1 MTTRNGT
8 MNGVVTESPALV
20 RGFNPA
26 KQRETKDFRANA
38 DQRQIKPLGFS
49 LFMWGNDDA
58 PGRDKYRLMIEGA
71 KYFDQN
77 GFEAVWTPERH
88 FHAFGGPYPNP
99 SVTGAALAA
108 VTERIGI
115 RAGSCVSPLHHPV
128 RIAEE
133 WAVVDNLS
141 NGRVAIAFA
150 SGWQL
155 NDFVL
160 RPENHANN
168 KRVLLEQIDQV
179 RRLWR
184 GEKIAFRNPLG
195 QEVAIQALPRPVQ
208 PELPFWITTAGNPD
222 TYRQAGELGAN
233 VLTHL
238 LGQTVEDVAR
248 KIAVYRQARAA
259 AGHDPATGRVTL
271 MLHTFVGNDD
281 AEVRELVRRPLKDY
295 LRSSLKLVAELA
307 GSFPAFKQRNGSS
320 GKPQDEDLRNLPEA
334 EIEAMLDVAFERYF
348 ETSGL
353 FGTPATCLRMVER
366 CKSSGVDEIACLL
379 DFGVPTARVLAS
391 LENLNELR
399 QRANAAPASQE
410 QSSTPSVSSV
420 SRSASSSFPDAGTQ
434 IYSFLAELREH
445 DIHIS
450 ADGDR
455 LRCSAPPG
463 ALTPQL
469 RDELHQRKNEI
480 LQFLDSAGAL
490 ARQQRAIIPLQ
501 PHGKLTP
508 VFAVAGHNGDVF
520 CYRALAQHL
529 GDNQPFFGLQPPG
542 LDGQSEP
549 LTRVEDLAAYF
560 AGQIRDFQPEGPYI
574 IAGYCSG
581 GGTALELARHLQQ
594 SGAELSFLAL
604 FGCPFPTWYRHGS
617 QLRHRLVCQVKRAA
631 RHASALASL
640 SFAEQ
645 RSYVAERRRNLK
657 AQRDSAN
664 PIAPDPVLEQRDQ
677 VGRATI
683 AALRRYEPG
692 RFDGRVCLF
701 WPRNAWL
708 HHQSVLS
715 QWQSVA
721 SHTEEYFGPDDCT
734 GDTMLREPHA
744 PAIAEHFRQSCAKS
758 VNSEEKQNLIPHSSG
773 SGKGQNADMLSRGS

>member
-1 MTTRNGT
+1 MTTGNGTLNGT
-8 MNGVVTESPALV
+8 MTDTPTFN
-20 RGFNPA
+20 RGFKTAMPDDA
-26 KQRETKDFRANA
+26 VAASATSGP
-38 DQRQIKPLGFS
+38 RQTKPLGFS

-58 PGRDKYRLMIEGA
+58 PGRDKYRLMIEGT
-71 KYFDQN
+71 KYFDRH

-99 SVTGAALAA
+99 SVTGAALAT

-168 KRVLLEQIDQV
+168 KRVMLEQIDQV

-195 QEVAIQALPRPVQ
+195 EEVAIQALPRPVQ
-208 PELPFWITTAGNPD
+208 PELPIWITTAGNPD

-238 LGQTVEDVAR
+238 LGQTVEEVAA

-271 MLHTFVGNDD
+271 MLHTFVGDND
-281 AEVRELVRRPLKDY
+281 AEVRELVRQPMKDY

-307 GSFPAFKQRNGSS
+307 GSVSAFTRTNVNG
-320 GKPQDEDLRNLPEA
+320 GKPQVEDLRRLPEA
-334 EIEAMLDVAFERYF
+334 EIGAMLDVAFERYF

-353 FGTPATCLRMVER
+353 FGTPATCARMVER
-366 CKSSGVDEIACLL
+366 CRNAGVDEIACLL
-379 DFGVPTARVLAS
+379 DFGVPTERVLAS
-391 LENLNELR
+391 LDNLNAVR
-399 QRANAAPASQE
+399 KRANEHPASHE
-410 QSSTPSVSSV
+410 RSSTPSAVANG
-420 SRSASSSFPDAGTQ
+420 SASKSSADANGQ
-434 IYSFLAELREH
+434 IYSFLAKLRER
-445 DIHIS
+445 DIQVS
-450 ADGDR
+450 AEGGR
-455 LRCSAPPG
+455 LRCNAPPG
-463 ALTPQL
+463 ALTSEL

-480 LQFLDSAGAL
+480 LKFLDSAGAL
-490 ARQQRAIIPLQ
+490 ARQQRAIVPLQ
-501 PHGKLTP
+501 PRGTRPP

-529 GDNQPFFGLQPPG
+529 GEDQPFFGLQPPG

-549 LTRVEDLAAYF
+549 LTRVEDLAEYF
-560 AGQIRDFQPEGPYI
+560 AGQIREFRPSGPCI

-581 GGTALELARHLQQ
+581 GGIALELSRQLQQ
-594 SGAELSFLAL
+594 GGAEVSFLAL
-604 FGCPFPTWYRHGS
+604 FGCPFPTWYQRGS
-617 QLRHRLVCQVKRAA
+617 QLRHRFVHQVKRMA
-631 RHASALASL
+631 RHTGALVSR

-645 RSYVAERRRNLK
+645 KSYIAERLRNLK
-657 AQRDSAN
+657 AERAAAN
-664 PIAPDPVLEQRDQ
+664 TDAPDPVLEQRDK

-683 AALRRYEPG
+683 AAIRHYAPG
-692 RFDGRVCLF
+692 RFDGRMCLF
-701 WPRNAWL
+701 WPRKAWL
-708 HHQSVLS
+708 HHQNVLS

-721 SHTEEYFGPDDCT
+721 SRIEEYFGPEDCT
-734 GDTMLREPHA
+734 GDTMLREPYA
-744 PAIAEHFRQSCAKS
+744 PAMAELFRECVAKS
-758 VNSEEKQNLIPHSSG
+758 AEQEQANC
-773 SGKGQNADMLSRGS
+773 

>member
-1 MTTRNGT
+1 MNETMTG
-8 MNGVVTESPALV
+8 SPTSPRSSKTAMQDEMA
-20 RGFNPA
+20 GFHA
-26 KQRETKDFRANA
+26 SDE
-38 DQRQIKPLGFS
+38 QRQTRALGFS

-58 PGRDKYRLMIEGA
+58 PDRDKYRLMIEGG

-115 RAGSCVSPLHHPV
+115 RAGSCVSPLHHPI

-160 RPENHANN
+160 RPENHADN
-168 KRVLLEQIDQV
+168 KRVMLEQINQV

-195 QEVAIQALPRPVQ
+195 QEIAIQALPRPVQ

-238 LGQTVEDVAR
+238 LGQTVEEVAG
-248 KIAVYRQARAA
+248 KIAVYRRARAA

-271 MLHTFVGNDD
+271 MLHTFVGEDD
-281 AEVRELVRRPLKDY
+281 DEVRELVRRPMKDY

-307 GSFPAFKQRNGSS
+307 GSFPAFKRTG
-320 GKPQDEDLRNLPEA
+320 GVGRKPQDEDLRHLPEA

-353 FGTPATCLRMVER
+353 FGTPSACARMIER
-366 CKSSGVDEIACLL
+366 CKRAGVDEIACLL
-379 DFGVPTARVLAS
+379 DFGVPTERVLAS
-391 LENLNELR
+391 LGNLNELR
-399 QRANAAPASQE
+399 QRANANPISDE
-410 QSSTPSVSSV
+410 PSANHDVV
-420 SRSASSSFPDAGTQ
+420 SRSGSASAVSLTQDTQ
-434 IYSFLAELREH
+434 IYSFLAKLRER
-445 DIHIS
+445 DIHVS
-450 ADGDR
+450 AEGDR

-469 RDELHQRKNEI
+469 RDELHQRKNDI
-480 LQFLDSAGAL
+480 LKFLGSAGAL
-490 ARQQRAIIPLQ
+490 ARQQRAIVPLQ
-501 PHGKLTP
+501 PRGRLTP

-520 CYRALAQHL
+520 CYRTLAQHL
-529 GDNQPFFGLQPPG
+529 GDDQPFFGLQPPG
-542 LDGQSEP
+542 LDGQSRP

-560 AGQIRDFQPEGPYI
+560 ASQIREFQPAGPCI

-581 GGTALELARHLQQ
+581 GGTALELARQLRRD
-594 SGAELSFLAL
+594 GASVGFLAL
-604 FGCPFPTWYRHGS
+604 FGCPFPTWYRHGP
-617 QLRHRLVCQVKRAA
+617 QLCHRIVHQVKRVA
-631 RHASALASL
+631 RHTSALASL

-645 RSYVAERRRNLK
+645 RSYVAERWRTLK
-657 AQRDSAN
+657 EQRAAAN
-664 PIAPDPVLEQRDQ
+664 PVTPDPVLEQRDK

-692 RFDGRVCLF
+692 RFDGHVCLF
-701 WPRNAWL
+701 WPRKAWL
-708 HHQSVLS
+708 HHHRVLL

-721 SHTEEYFGPDDCT
+721 QCAEEYFGPEDCT

-744 PAIAEHFRQSCAKS
+744 PGMAGLFRQCCARRINPREREDLVPHLS
-758 VNSEEKQNLIPHSSG
+758 GNGNGQSADILIRRS
-773 SGKGQNADMLSRGS
+773 

>member
-1 MTTRNGT
+1 
-8 MNGVVTESPALV
+8 MNGVVTESPALA
-20 RGFNPA
+20 RGFGTARQRDMTDSRRPA
-26 KQRETKDFRANA
+26 PP
-38 DQRQIKPLGFS
+38 RQIKPLGFS
-49 LFMWGNDDA
+49 LFLWGNDDA

-88 FHAFGGPYPNP
+88 FHAFAGPYPNP

-115 RAGSCVSPLHHPV
+115 RAGSCVSPLHHPI

-168 KRVLLEQIDQV
+168 KRVMLEQIDQV

-184 GEKIAFRNPLG
+184 GEKIAFRNPSG
-195 QEVAIQALPRPVQ
+195 QEVPIQALPRPVQ
-208 PELPFWITTAGNPD
+208 RELPLWITTAGNPD

-238 LGQTVEDVAR
+238 LGQTVEEVAG
-248 KIAVYRQARAA
+248 KITAYRQARAD

-271 MLHTFVGNDD
+271 MLHTFVGDDD
-281 AEVRELVRRPLKDY
+281 AEVRELVRKPMKDY

-307 GSFPAFKQRNGSS
+307 GSFPAFKQRNGSG
-320 GKPQDEDLRNLPEA
+320 GKPQDEDLRNLSEA

-348 ETSGL
+348 QTSGL
-353 FGTPATCLRMVER
+353 FGTPSACLRMVER
-366 CKSSGVDEIACLL
+366 GRNAGVDEIACLL
-379 DFGVPTARVLAS
+379 DFGVPTERVLAS

-399 QRANAAPASQE
+399 QRANADPAAQE
-410 QSSTPSVSSV
+410 QSPTPFVSSV
-420 SRSASSSFPDAGTQ
+420 SGSASNSSSSAGAQ
-434 IYSFLAELREH
+434 IYSFLAQLRER
-445 DIHIS
+445 DIQIS

-469 RDELHQRKNEI
+469 RDELHQRKDEI
-480 LQFLDSAGAL
+480 LKFLNSAGAL
-490 ARQQRAIIPLQ
+490 ARRQRAIIPLQ

-520 CYRALAQHL
+520 CYRTLAQHL
-529 GDNQPFFGLQPPG
+529 GQDQPFFGLQPPG

-560 AGQIRDFQPEGPYI
+560 AGQIREFRPTGPRI
-574 IAGYCSG
+574 VAGYCSG
-581 GGTALELARHLQQ
+581 GGIALELARQLR
-594 SGAELSFLAL
+594 SEGAGVSFLAL
-604 FGCPFPTWYRHGS
+604 FGCPFPTWYRRGS
-617 QLRHRLVCQVKRAA
+617 QLRYRLVHQIKQAA
-631 RHASALASL
+631 RHTGALASL

-645 RSYVAERRRNLK
+645 RSYVAERWRNLK
-657 AQRDSAN
+657 EQRAAAN
-664 PIAPDPVLEQRDQ
+664 PLAPDPVLEQRDK

-683 AALRRYEPG
+683 AALRRYVPG
-692 RFDGRVCLF
+692 RFDGRVGLF
-701 WPRNAWL
+701 WPRKAWL
-708 HHQSVLS
+708 HHHSVLL
-715 QWQSVA
+715 QWQSIA
-721 SHTEEYFGPDDCT
+721 SCLEEYFGPDDCT
-734 GDTMLREPHA
+734 GDTMLREPFA
-744 PAIAEHFRQSCAKS
+744 PALAELFRQCCAKT
-758 VNSEEKQNLIPHSSG
+758 VNLQEGEELTPHDSG
-773 SGKGQNADMLSRGS
+773 SGQSQRADILRRRS